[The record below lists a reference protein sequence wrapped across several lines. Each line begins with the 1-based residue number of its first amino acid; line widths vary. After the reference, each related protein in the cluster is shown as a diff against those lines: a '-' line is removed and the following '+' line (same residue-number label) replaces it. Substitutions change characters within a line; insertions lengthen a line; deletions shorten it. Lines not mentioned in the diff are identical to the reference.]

1 MSDVCACMRV
11 YIFIQ
16 VPDTFQAH
24 TSDRHVLNEE
34 LEDPLKVPLS
44 ESPRNPYQGLEGFI
58 KVEEKG
64 WEPVNDS
71 QSLMGLGGLWPPSV
85 LLNRG
90 SRTWGQRP
98 ISSCIV
104 TSFSSPGS
112 HLNNHHLPNAQYPFG
127 GG

>member
-1 MSDVCACMRV
+1 MRV

-71 QSLMGLGGLWPPSV
+71 QSLMRL
-85 LLNRG
+85 
-90 SRTWGQRP
+90 QR
-98 ISSCIV
+98 IKRV
-104 TSFSSPGS
+104 KVFSSSKFPTF
-112 HLNNHHLPNAQYPFG
+112 APFG
-127 GG
+127 NFLMQIRHQNLGECAELGYVCQGEN